1 MSNLDLTPN
10 RDEQSILRFVQ
21 HDVSEMGK
29 TVAAIIPQL
38 QMLVEMVRQMQ
49 EQISSSAQRQGNTDR
64 DLVAL
69 RERVVSLERRPTAAS
84 MEEQVEARGTVKAIL
99 DQQHQIANIV
109 QKIQDKPEDFTI
121 TERQDMKRLLNIALR
136 RGVEDTFEAREVDG
150 LRRMYEEW
158 GEKQERFSNIHTA
171 LIINVLGL
179 VGSAAVFGLIVP
191 LLHH

>member
-1 MSNLDLTPN
+1 MPNLDLTPN